1 MSIDQSKIRNFC
13 IIAHIDHGKS
23 TLADRIIEKTGT
35 LTSREMQAQ
44 VLDNMDLERERGI
57 TIKSQAVRIIYQAKD
72 GEEYIF
78 NLIDTPGHVDFN
90 YEVSR
95 SLAACDGAILVVDA
109 AQGVEAQTLANV
121 YLALDHDLDV
131 LPVINKIDLPSARP
145 EEVAQEI
152 EDVIGIEAMDA
163 PRISAKTGL
172 NIEEVLEQ
180 IVTKIPAPAGDP
192 KAPLK
197 ALIFD
202 ALYDSYKGVIVFC
215 RIKEGTVKVGTKIK
229 MMATGAEDLV
239 TEVGYFGAGQF
250 IPCDEL
256 SAGMVGYITASIKNV
271 KDTRVGD
278 TITDAAEPITPEKQA
293 EIERWLASQPKHQ
306 PADSVTE
313 KRSNLLIV
321 FAESL
326 ESWVLEKKVDGKEI
340 TPCLNRLLK
349 EKSTLYAPNVLTQVK
364 GGRSIDA
371 QLMIC
376 SGLLPLMSGT
386 YSSLYYDNTFYTLQ
400 KAMRWLKHS
409 RSYLLTIDKVS
420 TWNQG
425 AVARSFG
432 TDTIIS
438 YHDFKMTEAFGTHK
452 RIGDASFFKQCREKI
467 ERGEVW
473 KPGESV
479 YMQFVT
485 YSGHAPFKLPNHLR
499 TITFPASIP
508 EKAADYMTTAHYT
521 DKAIGDFVAYLKTLP
536 QYKETIVVIV
546 GDHEGLASYRQEL
559 VGNPACRGLV
569 SDKQLTPFIVL
580 NSPVGMRYDKFM
592 GQIDIYPTLL
602 NLMQL
607 DAYRWHGL
615 GQSILD
621 PRKQGVAVGSV
632 MNVEGTGSD
641 KEVERLKE
649 AHTVSDY
656 MLRYDWLKRLD

>member
-1 MSIDQSKIRNFC
+1 MRQQLWDKTSIVFAVGIFLTFVAFDVIWCMDTTFASFSFFETYATK
-13 IIAHIDHGKS
+13 IIA
-23 TLADRIIEKTGT
+23 TLALAGVYA
-35 LTSREMQAQ
+35 LTRCRWAQ
-44 VLDNMDLERERGI
+44 I
-57 TIKSQAVRIIYQAKD
+57 
-72 GEEYIF
+72 
-78 NLIDTPGHVDFN
+78 
-90 YEVSR
+90 
-95 SLAACDGAILVVDA
+95 VVM
-109 AQGVEAQTLANV
+109 
-121 YLALDHDLDV
+121 ALLDV
-131 LPVINKIDLPSARP
+131 LLVANLMYFRTYYSAIPASSYLEAGNLADFKASVTDSLRWADIVLPLITIATAVMAFRYKTTKRQPLTAVLKWWAAPLAGFALLLTGVNLCKGGFHKSLRSVRQSAYLCS
-145 EEVAQEI
+145 A
-152 EDVIGIEAMDA
+152 DA
-163 PRISAKTGL
+163 P
-172 NIEEVLEQ
+172 
-180 IVTKIPAPAGDP
+180 
-192 KAPLK
+192 
-197 ALIFD
+197 IFSIFGCIW
-202 ALYDSYKGVIVFC
+202 YD
-215 RIKEGTVKVGTKIK
+215 
-229 MMATGAEDLV
+229 
-239 TEVGYFGAGQF
+239 
-250 IPCDEL
+250 
-256 SAGMVGYITASIKNV
+256 
-271 KDTRVGD
+271 
-278 TITDAAEPITPEKQA
+278 ITDAAEPITPEKQA

-340 TPCLNRLLK
+340 TPCLNSLLK

-400 KAMRWLKHS
+400 KAMRGLKHS

-452 RIGDASFFKQCREKI
+452 RIGDASFFQQCREKI

-485 YSGHAPFKLPNHLR
+485 YSGHAPFKLPDHLR

-559 VGNPACRGLV
+559 VSNPACRGLV

>member
-1 MSIDQSKIRNFC
+1 MKQQLWDKTAIIFAVGIFLTFVAFDVIWCMDTTFASFSFFETYATK
-13 IIAHIDHGKS
+13 IIA
-23 TLADRIIEKTGT
+23 TLALAGVYA
-35 LTSREMQAQ
+35 LTRCRWAQ
-44 VLDNMDLERERGI
+44 I
-57 TIKSQAVRIIYQAKD
+57 
-72 GEEYIF
+72 
-78 NLIDTPGHVDFN
+78 
-90 YEVSR
+90 
-95 SLAACDGAILVVDA
+95 VVM
-109 AQGVEAQTLANV
+109 
-121 YLALDHDLDV
+121 ALLDV
-131 LPVINKIDLPSARP
+131 LLVANLMYFRTYYSAIPASSYLEAGNLADFKASVTDSLRWADIVLPLITIATAVIAFRYKTTKRQPLTAVLKWWAAPLAGFALLLTGVNLCKGGFHKSLRSVRQSAYLCS
-145 EEVAQEI
+145 A
-152 EDVIGIEAMDA
+152 DA
-163 PRISAKTGL
+163 P
-172 NIEEVLEQ
+172 
-180 IVTKIPAPAGDP
+180 
-192 KAPLK
+192 
-197 ALIFD
+197 IFSIFGCIW
-202 ALYDSYKGVIVFC
+202 YD
-215 RIKEGTVKVGTKIK
+215 
-229 MMATGAEDLV
+229 
-239 TEVGYFGAGQF
+239 
-250 IPCDEL
+250 
-256 SAGMVGYITASIKNV
+256 
-271 KDTRVGD
+271 
-278 TITDAAEPITPEKQA
+278 ITDAAEPITPEKQA

-326 ESWVLEKKVDGKEI
+326 ESWVLEKEVDGKEI

-400 KAMRWLKHS
+400 KAMRGLKHS

-452 RIGDASFFKQCREKI
+452 RIGDASFFQQCREKI

-485 YSGHAPFKLPNHLR
+485 YSGHAPFKLPDHLR

-559 VGNPACRGLV
+559 VSNPACRGLV

-656 MLRYDWLKRLD
+656 MRRYDWLKRLD

>member
-1 MSIDQSKIRNFC
+1 MRQQLWDKTAIIFAVGIFLTFVAFDVIWCMDTTFASFSFFETYATK
-13 IIAHIDHGKS
+13 IIA
-23 TLADRIIEKTGT
+23 TLALAGVYA
-35 LTSREMQAQ
+35 LTRCRWAQ
-44 VLDNMDLERERGI
+44 I
-57 TIKSQAVRIIYQAKD
+57 
-72 GEEYIF
+72 
-78 NLIDTPGHVDFN
+78 
-90 YEVSR
+90 
-95 SLAACDGAILVVDA
+95 VVM
-109 AQGVEAQTLANV
+109 
-121 YLALDHDLDV
+121 ALLDV
-131 LPVINKIDLPSARP
+131 LLVANLMYFRTYYSAIPASSYLEAGNLADFKASVTDSLRWADIVLPLITIATAVMAFRYKTTKRQPLTAVLKWWAAPLAGFALLLTGVNLCKGGFHKSLRSVRQSAYLCS
-145 EEVAQEI
+145 A
-152 EDVIGIEAMDA
+152 DA
-163 PRISAKTGL
+163 P
-172 NIEEVLEQ
+172 
-180 IVTKIPAPAGDP
+180 
-192 KAPLK
+192 
-197 ALIFD
+197 IFSVFGCIW
-202 ALYDSYKGVIVFC
+202 YD
-215 RIKEGTVKVGTKIK
+215 
-229 MMATGAEDLV
+229 
-239 TEVGYFGAGQF
+239 
-250 IPCDEL
+250 
-256 SAGMVGYITASIKNV
+256 
-271 KDTRVGD
+271 
-278 TITDAAEPITPEKQA
+278 ITDAAEPITPEKQA

-364 GGRSIDA
+364 GERSIDA

-400 KAMRWLKHS
+400 KAMRGLKHS

-452 RIGDASFFKQCREKI
+452 RIGDASFFQQCREKI

-485 YSGHAPFKLPNHLR
+485 YSGHAPFKLPDHLR

>member
-1 MSIDQSKIRNFC
+1 MRQQLWDKTAIIFAVGIFLTFVAFDVIWCMDTTFASFSFFETYATK
-13 IIAHIDHGKS
+13 IIA
-23 TLADRIIEKTGT
+23 TLALAGVYA
-35 LTSREMQAQ
+35 LTRCRWAQ
-44 VLDNMDLERERGI
+44 I
-57 TIKSQAVRIIYQAKD
+57 
-72 GEEYIF
+72 
-78 NLIDTPGHVDFN
+78 
-90 YEVSR
+90 
-95 SLAACDGAILVVDA
+95 VVM
-109 AQGVEAQTLANV
+109 
-121 YLALDHDLDV
+121 ALLDV
-131 LPVINKIDLPSARP
+131 LLVANLMYFRTYYSAIPASSYLEAGNLADFKASVTDSLRWADIVLPLITIATAVMAFRYKTTKRQPLTAVLKWWAAPLAGFALLLTGVNLCKGGFHKSLRSVRQSAYLCS
-145 EEVAQEI
+145 A
-152 EDVIGIEAMDA
+152 DA
-163 PRISAKTGL
+163 P
-172 NIEEVLEQ
+172 
-180 IVTKIPAPAGDP
+180 
-192 KAPLK
+192 
-197 ALIFD
+197 IFSIFGCIW
-202 ALYDSYKGVIVFC
+202 YD
-215 RIKEGTVKVGTKIK
+215 
-229 MMATGAEDLV
+229 
-239 TEVGYFGAGQF
+239 
-250 IPCDEL
+250 
-256 SAGMVGYITASIKNV
+256 
-271 KDTRVGD
+271 
-278 TITDAAEPITPEKQA
+278 ITDAAEPITPEKQA

-400 KAMRWLKHS
+400 KAMRGLKHS

-452 RIGDASFFKQCREKI
+452 RIGDASFFQQCREKI

-485 YSGHAPFKLPNHLR
+485 YSGHAPFKLPDHLR

-508 EKAADYMTTAHYT
+508 EKAADYMTTVHYT

>member
-1 MSIDQSKIRNFC
+1 MQQQLWDKTAIIFAVGIFLTFVAFDVIWCMDTTFASFSFFETYATK
-13 IIAHIDHGKS
+13 IIA
-23 TLADRIIEKTGT
+23 TLALAGVYA
-35 LTSREMQAQ
+35 LTRCRWAQ
-44 VLDNMDLERERGI
+44 I
-57 TIKSQAVRIIYQAKD
+57 
-72 GEEYIF
+72 
-78 NLIDTPGHVDFN
+78 
-90 YEVSR
+90 
-95 SLAACDGAILVVDA
+95 VVM
-109 AQGVEAQTLANV
+109 
-121 YLALDHDLDV
+121 ALLDV
-131 LPVINKIDLPSARP
+131 LLVANLMYFRTYYSAIPASSYLEAGNLADFKASVTDSLRWADIVLPLITIATAVMAFRYKTTKRQPLTAVLKWWAAPLAGFALLLTGVNLCKGGFHKSLRSVRQSAYLCS
-145 EEVAQEI
+145 A
-152 EDVIGIEAMDA
+152 DA
-163 PRISAKTGL
+163 P
-172 NIEEVLEQ
+172 
-180 IVTKIPAPAGDP
+180 
-192 KAPLK
+192 
-197 ALIFD
+197 IFSVFGCIW
-202 ALYDSYKGVIVFC
+202 YD
-215 RIKEGTVKVGTKIK
+215 
-229 MMATGAEDLV
+229 
-239 TEVGYFGAGQF
+239 
-250 IPCDEL
+250 
-256 SAGMVGYITASIKNV
+256 
-271 KDTRVGD
+271 
-278 TITDAAEPITPEKQA
+278 ITDAAEPITPEKQA

-400 KAMRWLKHS
+400 KAMRGLKHS

-452 RIGDASFFKQCREKI
+452 RIGDASFFQQCREKI

-485 YSGHAPFKLPNHLR
+485 YSGHAPFKLPDHLR

>member
-1 MSIDQSKIRNFC
+1 MRQQLWDKTAIIFAVGIFLTFVAFDVIWCMDTTFASFSFFETYATK
-13 IIAHIDHGKS
+13 IIA
-23 TLADRIIEKTGT
+23 TLALAGVYA
-35 LTSREMQAQ
+35 LTRCRWAQ
-44 VLDNMDLERERGI
+44 I
-57 TIKSQAVRIIYQAKD
+57 
-72 GEEYIF
+72 
-78 NLIDTPGHVDFN
+78 
-90 YEVSR
+90 
-95 SLAACDGAILVVDA
+95 VVM
-109 AQGVEAQTLANV
+109 
-121 YLALDHDLDV
+121 ALLDV
-131 LPVINKIDLPSARP
+131 LLVANLMYFRTYYSAIP
-145 EEVAQEI
+145 ASSYL
-152 EDVIGIEAMDA
+152 EAGNLADFKASVTDSLRWADIVMPLITIATAVMAFRYKTTKRQPLTAVLKWWAAPLAGFALLLTGVNLCKGGFHKSLRSVRQSAYLCSADA
-163 PRISAKTGL
+163 P
-172 NIEEVLEQ
+172 
-180 IVTKIPAPAGDP
+180 
-192 KAPLK
+192 
-197 ALIFD
+197 IFSVFGCIW
-202 ALYDSYKGVIVFC
+202 YD
-215 RIKEGTVKVGTKIK
+215 
-229 MMATGAEDLV
+229 
-239 TEVGYFGAGQF
+239 
-250 IPCDEL
+250 
-256 SAGMVGYITASIKNV
+256 
-271 KDTRVGD
+271 
-278 TITDAAEPITPEKQA
+278 ITDAVEPITPEKQA
-293 EIERWLASQPKHQ
+293 GFRLRWLASQPKHQ

-400 KAMRWLKHS
+400 KAMRGLKHS

-452 RIGDASFFKQCREKI
+452 RIGDASFFQQCREKI

-485 YSGHAPFKLPNHLR
+485 YSGHAPFKLPDHLR

-559 VGNPACRGLV
+559 VDNPACRGLV

>member
-1 MSIDQSKIRNFC
+1 MRQQLWNKTAIIFAVGIFLRFVAFDVIWCMDTTFASFSFFETYATK
-13 IIAHIDHGKS
+13 IIA
-23 TLADRIIEKTGT
+23 TLALAGVYA
-35 LTSREMQAQ
+35 LTRCRWAQ
-44 VLDNMDLERERGI
+44 I
-57 TIKSQAVRIIYQAKD
+57 
-72 GEEYIF
+72 
-78 NLIDTPGHVDFN
+78 
-90 YEVSR
+90 
-95 SLAACDGAILVVDA
+95 VVI
-109 AQGVEAQTLANV
+109 
-121 YLALDHDLDV
+121 ALLDV
-131 LPVINKIDLPSARP
+131 LLVANLMYFRTYYSAIPASSYLEAGNLADFKASVTDSLRWADIVLPLITIATAVMAFRYKTAKRQPLTAVLKWWAAPLAGFALLLTGVNLCKGGFHKSLRSVRQSAYLCS
-145 EEVAQEI
+145 A
-152 EDVIGIEAMDA
+152 DA
-163 PRISAKTGL
+163 P
-172 NIEEVLEQ
+172 
-180 IVTKIPAPAGDP
+180 
-192 KAPLK
+192 
-197 ALIFD
+197 IFSVFGCIW
-202 ALYDSYKGVIVFC
+202 YD
-215 RIKEGTVKVGTKIK
+215 
-229 MMATGAEDLV
+229 
-239 TEVGYFGAGQF
+239 
-250 IPCDEL
+250 
-256 SAGMVGYITASIKNV
+256 
-271 KDTRVGD
+271 
-278 TITDAAEPITPEKQA
+278 ITDAAEPITPEKQA

-400 KAMRWLKHS
+400 KAMRGLKHS

-452 RIGDASFFKQCREKI
+452 RIGDASFFQQCREKI

-485 YSGHAPFKLPNHLR
+485 YSGHAPFKLPDHLR

>member
-1 MSIDQSKIRNFC
+1 MRQQLWDKTAIIFAVGIFLTFVAFDVIWCMDTTFASFSFFETYATK
-13 IIAHIDHGKS
+13 IIA
-23 TLADRIIEKTGT
+23 TLALAGVYA
-35 LTSREMQAQ
+35 LTRCRWAQ
-44 VLDNMDLERERGI
+44 IVVMALLDMLLVANLMYFRTYYSAIPASSYLEAGNLADFKASVTDSLRWADIVLPLI
-57 TIKSQAVRIIYQAKD
+57 TIATAVMAFRYKTTKRQPLTAVLKWWAAPLAGFALLLTGVNLCKGGFHKSLRSVRQSA
-72 GEEYIF
+72 
-78 NLIDTPGHVDFN
+78 
-90 YEVSR
+90 
-95 SLAACDGAILVVDA
+95 
-109 AQGVEAQTLANV
+109 
-121 YLALDHDLDV
+121 YLC
-131 LPVINKIDLPSARP
+131 SA
-145 EEVAQEI
+145 
-152 EDVIGIEAMDA
+152 DA
-163 PRISAKTGL
+163 P
-172 NIEEVLEQ
+172 
-180 IVTKIPAPAGDP
+180 
-192 KAPLK
+192 
-197 ALIFD
+197 IFSVFGCIW
-202 ALYDSYKGVIVFC
+202 YD
-215 RIKEGTVKVGTKIK
+215 
-229 MMATGAEDLV
+229 
-239 TEVGYFGAGQF
+239 
-250 IPCDEL
+250 
-256 SAGMVGYITASIKNV
+256 
-271 KDTRVGD
+271 
-278 TITDAAEPITPEKQA
+278 ITDAAEPITPEKQA

-400 KAMRWLKHS
+400 KAMRGLKHS

-452 RIGDASFFKQCREKI
+452 RIGDASFFQQCREKI

-485 YSGHAPFKLPNHLR
+485 YSGHAPFKLPDHLR

-559 VGNPACRGLV
+559 VSNPACRGLV

-641 KEVERLKE
+641 KEVERQKE

>member
-1 MSIDQSKIRNFC
+1 MRQQLWDKTAIIFAVGIFLTFVAFDVIWCMDTSFASFSFFETYATK
-13 IIAHIDHGKS
+13 IIA
-23 TLADRIIEKTGT
+23 TLALAGVYA
-35 LTSREMQAQ
+35 LTRCRWAQ
-44 VLDNMDLERERGI
+44 I
-57 TIKSQAVRIIYQAKD
+57 
-72 GEEYIF
+72 
-78 NLIDTPGHVDFN
+78 
-90 YEVSR
+90 
-95 SLAACDGAILVVDA
+95 VVM
-109 AQGVEAQTLANV
+109 
-121 YLALDHDLDV
+121 ALLDV
-131 LPVINKIDLPSARP
+131 LLVANLMYFRTYYSAIPASSYLEAGNLADFKASVTDSLRWADIVLPLITIATAVMAFRYKTTKRQPLTAVLKWWAAPLAGFALLLTGVNLCKGGFHKSLRSVRQSAYLCS
-145 EEVAQEI
+145 A
-152 EDVIGIEAMDA
+152 DA
-163 PRISAKTGL
+163 P
-172 NIEEVLEQ
+172 
-180 IVTKIPAPAGDP
+180 
-192 KAPLK
+192 
-197 ALIFD
+197 IFSVFGCIW
-202 ALYDSYKGVIVFC
+202 YD
-215 RIKEGTVKVGTKIK
+215 
-229 MMATGAEDLV
+229 
-239 TEVGYFGAGQF
+239 
-250 IPCDEL
+250 
-256 SAGMVGYITASIKNV
+256 
-271 KDTRVGD
+271 
-278 TITDAAEPITPEKQA
+278 ITDAAEPITPEKQV

-326 ESWVLEKKVDGKEI
+326 ESWVLEKEVDGKEI

-400 KAMRWLKHS
+400 KAMRGLKHS

-452 RIGDASFFKQCREKI
+452 RIGDASFFQQCREKI

-485 YSGHAPFKLPNHLR
+485 YSGHAPFKLPDHLR

-580 NSPVGMRYDKFM
+580 NSPIGMRYDKFM

>member
-1 MSIDQSKIRNFC
+1 MRQQLWDKTAIIFAVGIFLTFVAFDVIWCMDTTFASFSFFETYATK
-13 IIAHIDHGKS
+13 IIA
-23 TLADRIIEKTGT
+23 TLALAGVYA
-35 LTSREMQAQ
+35 LTRCRWAQ
-44 VLDNMDLERERGI
+44 I
-57 TIKSQAVRIIYQAKD
+57 
-72 GEEYIF
+72 
-78 NLIDTPGHVDFN
+78 
-90 YEVSR
+90 
-95 SLAACDGAILVVDA
+95 VVM
-109 AQGVEAQTLANV
+109 
-121 YLALDHDLDV
+121 ALLDV
-131 LPVINKIDLPSARP
+131 LLVANLMYFRTYYSAIPASSYLEAGNLADFKASVTDSLRWADIVLPLITIATAVMAFRYKTTKRQPLTAVLKWWAAPLAGFALLLTGVNLCKGGFHKSLRSVRQSAYLCS
-145 EEVAQEI
+145 A
-152 EDVIGIEAMDA
+152 DA
-163 PRISAKTGL
+163 P
-172 NIEEVLEQ
+172 
-180 IVTKIPAPAGDP
+180 
-192 KAPLK
+192 
-197 ALIFD
+197 IFSVFGCIW
-202 ALYDSYKGVIVFC
+202 YD
-215 RIKEGTVKVGTKIK
+215 
-229 MMATGAEDLV
+229 
-239 TEVGYFGAGQF
+239 
-250 IPCDEL
+250 
-256 SAGMVGYITASIKNV
+256 
-271 KDTRVGD
+271 
-278 TITDAAEPITPEKQA
+278 ITDAAEPITPEKQA

-400 KAMRWLKHS
+400 KAMRGLKHS

-452 RIGDASFFKQCREKI
+452 RIGDASFFQQCREKI

-485 YSGHAPFKLPNHLR
+485 YSGHAPFKLPDHLR

-559 VGNPACRGLV
+559 VGNPVCRGLV

>member
-1 MSIDQSKIRNFC
+1 MRQQLWDKTAIIFAVGIFLTFVAFDVIWCMDTTFASFSFFETYATK
-13 IIAHIDHGKS
+13 IIA
-23 TLADRIIEKTGT
+23 TLALAGVYA
-35 LTSREMQAQ
+35 LTRCRWAQ
-44 VLDNMDLERERGI
+44 I
-57 TIKSQAVRIIYQAKD
+57 
-72 GEEYIF
+72 
-78 NLIDTPGHVDFN
+78 
-90 YEVSR
+90 
-95 SLAACDGAILVVDA
+95 VVM
-109 AQGVEAQTLANV
+109 
-121 YLALDHDLDV
+121 ALLDV
-131 LPVINKIDLPSARP
+131 LLVANLMYFRTYYSAIPASSYLEAGNLADFKASVTDSLRWADIVLPLITIATAVMAFRYKTTKRQPLTAVLKWWAAPFAGFALLLTGVNLCKGGFHKSLRSVRQSAYLCS
-145 EEVAQEI
+145 A
-152 EDVIGIEAMDA
+152 DA
-163 PRISAKTGL
+163 P
-172 NIEEVLEQ
+172 
-180 IVTKIPAPAGDP
+180 
-192 KAPLK
+192 
-197 ALIFD
+197 IFSVFGCIW
-202 ALYDSYKGVIVFC
+202 YD
-215 RIKEGTVKVGTKIK
+215 
-229 MMATGAEDLV
+229 
-239 TEVGYFGAGQF
+239 
-250 IPCDEL
+250 
-256 SAGMVGYITASIKNV
+256 
-271 KDTRVGD
+271 
-278 TITDAAEPITPEKQA
+278 ITDAAEPITPEKQA
-293 EIERWLASQPKHQ
+293 EIELWLASQPKHQ

-400 KAMRWLKHS
+400 KAMRGLKHS

-452 RIGDASFFKQCREKI
+452 RIGDASFFQQCREKI

-485 YSGHAPFKLPNHLR
+485 YSGHAPFKLPDHLR

>member
-1 MSIDQSKIRNFC
+1 MRQQLWDKTSIVFAVGIFLTFVAFDVIWCMDTTFASFSFFETYATK
-13 IIAHIDHGKS
+13 IIA
-23 TLADRIIEKTGT
+23 TLALVGVYV
-35 LTSREMQAQ
+35 LTRSRWAQ
-44 VLDNMDLERERGI
+44 I
-57 TIKSQAVRIIYQAKD
+57 
-72 GEEYIF
+72 
-78 NLIDTPGHVDFN
+78 
-90 YEVSR
+90 
-95 SLAACDGAILVVDA
+95 VVM
-109 AQGVEAQTLANV
+109 
-121 YLALDHDLDV
+121 ALLDV
-131 LPVINKIDLPSARP
+131 LLVANLMYFRTYYSAIPASSYLEAGNLADFKASVTDSLRWADIVLPLITIATAVMAFRYKTTKRQPLTAVLKWWAAPLAGFALLLTGVNLCKGGFHKSLRSVRQSAYLCS
-145 EEVAQEI
+145 A
-152 EDVIGIEAMDA
+152 DA
-163 PRISAKTGL
+163 P
-172 NIEEVLEQ
+172 
-180 IVTKIPAPAGDP
+180 
-192 KAPLK
+192 
-197 ALIFD
+197 IFSVFGCIW
-202 ALYDSYKGVIVFC
+202 YD
-215 RIKEGTVKVGTKIK
+215 
-229 MMATGAEDLV
+229 
-239 TEVGYFGAGQF
+239 
-250 IPCDEL
+250 
-256 SAGMVGYITASIKNV
+256 
-271 KDTRVGD
+271 
-278 TITDAAEPITPEKQA
+278 ITDAAEPITPEKQA

-400 KAMRWLKHS
+400 KAMRGLKHS

-452 RIGDASFFKQCREKI
+452 RIGDASFFQQCREKI

-485 YSGHAPFKLPNHLR
+485 YSGHAPFKLPDHLR

>member
-1 MSIDQSKIRNFC
+1 MRQQLWDKTAIIFAVGIFLTFVAFDVIWCMDTTFASFSFFETYATK
-13 IIAHIDHGKS
+13 IIA
-23 TLADRIIEKTGT
+23 TLALAGVYA
-35 LTSREMQAQ
+35 LTRCRWAQ
-44 VLDNMDLERERGI
+44 I
-57 TIKSQAVRIIYQAKD
+57 
-72 GEEYIF
+72 
-78 NLIDTPGHVDFN
+78 
-90 YEVSR
+90 
-95 SLAACDGAILVVDA
+95 VVM
-109 AQGVEAQTLANV
+109 
-121 YLALDHDLDV
+121 ALLDV
-131 LPVINKIDLPSARP
+131 LLVANLMYFRTYYSAIPASSYLEAGNLADFKASVTDSLRWADIVLPLITIATAVMAFRYKTTKRQPLTAVLKWWAAPLAGFALLLTGVNLCKGGFHKSLRSVRQSAYLCS
-145 EEVAQEI
+145 A
-152 EDVIGIEAMDA
+152 DA
-163 PRISAKTGL
+163 P
-172 NIEEVLEQ
+172 
-180 IVTKIPAPAGDP
+180 
-192 KAPLK
+192 
-197 ALIFD
+197 IFSVFGCIW
-202 ALYDSYKGVIVFC
+202 YD
-215 RIKEGTVKVGTKIK
+215 
-229 MMATGAEDLV
+229 
-239 TEVGYFGAGQF
+239 
-250 IPCDEL
+250 
-256 SAGMVGYITASIKNV
+256 
-271 KDTRVGD
+271 
-278 TITDAAEPITPEKQA
+278 ITDAAEPITPEKQA

-306 PADSVTE
+306 PANSVTE

-349 EKSTLYAPNVLTQVK
+349 DKSTLYAPNVLTQVK

-400 KAMRWLKHS
+400 KAMRGLKHS

-452 RIGDASFFKQCREKI
+452 RIGDASFFQQCREKI

-485 YSGHAPFKLPNHLR
+485 YSGHAPFKLPDHLR

-621 PRKQGVAVGSV
+621 PRKQGFAVGSV

>member
-1 MSIDQSKIRNFC
+1 MRQQLWDKTSIVFAVGIFLTLVAFDVIWCMDTTFASFSFFETYATK
-13 IIAHIDHGKS
+13 IIA
-23 TLADRIIEKTGT
+23 TLALAGVYA
-35 LTSREMQAQ
+35 LTRCRWAQ
-44 VLDNMDLERERGI
+44 I
-57 TIKSQAVRIIYQAKD
+57 
-72 GEEYIF
+72 
-78 NLIDTPGHVDFN
+78 
-90 YEVSR
+90 
-95 SLAACDGAILVVDA
+95 VVM
-109 AQGVEAQTLANV
+109 
-121 YLALDHDLDV
+121 ALLDV
-131 LPVINKIDLPSARP
+131 LLVANLMYFRTYYSAIPASSYLEAGNLADFKASVTDSLRWADIVLPLITIATAVMAFRYKTTKRQPLTAVLKWWAAPLAGFALLLTGVNLCKGGFHKSLRSVRQSAYLCS
-145 EEVAQEI
+145 A
-152 EDVIGIEAMDA
+152 DA
-163 PRISAKTGL
+163 P
-172 NIEEVLEQ
+172 
-180 IVTKIPAPAGDP
+180 
-192 KAPLK
+192 
-197 ALIFD
+197 IFSVFGCIW
-202 ALYDSYKGVIVFC
+202 YD
-215 RIKEGTVKVGTKIK
+215 
-229 MMATGAEDLV
+229 
-239 TEVGYFGAGQF
+239 
-250 IPCDEL
+250 
-256 SAGMVGYITASIKNV
+256 
-271 KDTRVGD
+271 
-278 TITDAAEPITPEKQA
+278 ITDAAEPITPEKQA

-400 KAMRWLKHS
+400 KAMRGLKHS

-452 RIGDASFFKQCREKI
+452 RIGDASFFQQCREKI

>member
-1 MSIDQSKIRNFC
+1 MRQQLWDKTAIIFAVGIFLTFVAFDVIWCMDTTFASFSFFETYATK
-13 IIAHIDHGKS
+13 IIA
-23 TLADRIIEKTGT
+23 TLALAGVYA
-35 LTSREMQAQ
+35 LTRCRWAQ
-44 VLDNMDLERERGI
+44 I
-57 TIKSQAVRIIYQAKD
+57 
-72 GEEYIF
+72 
-78 NLIDTPGHVDFN
+78 
-90 YEVSR
+90 
-95 SLAACDGAILVVDA
+95 VVM
-109 AQGVEAQTLANV
+109 
-121 YLALDHDLDV
+121 ALLDV
-131 LPVINKIDLPSARP
+131 LLVANLMYFRTYYSAIPASSYLEAGNLADFKASVTDSLRWADIVLPLITIATAVMAFRYKTTKRQPLTAVLKWWAAPLAGFALLLTGVNLCKGGFPKSLRSVRQSAYLCS
-145 EEVAQEI
+145 A
-152 EDVIGIEAMDA
+152 DA
-163 PRISAKTGL
+163 P
-172 NIEEVLEQ
+172 
-180 IVTKIPAPAGDP
+180 
-192 KAPLK
+192 
-197 ALIFD
+197 IFSVFGCIW
-202 ALYDSYKGVIVFC
+202 YD
-215 RIKEGTVKVGTKIK
+215 
-229 MMATGAEDLV
+229 
-239 TEVGYFGAGQF
+239 
-250 IPCDEL
+250 
-256 SAGMVGYITASIKNV
+256 
-271 KDTRVGD
+271 
-278 TITDAAEPITPEKQA
+278 ITDAAEPITPEKQA

-400 KAMRWLKHS
+400 KAMRGLKHS

-452 RIGDASFFKQCREKI
+452 RIGDASFFQQCREKI

-485 YSGHAPFKLPNHLR
+485 YSGHAPFKLPDHLR

-559 VGNPACRGLV
+559 VDNPICRGLV

>member
-1 MSIDQSKIRNFC
+1 MRQLLWDKTAIIFAVGIFLTFVAFDVIWCMDTTFASFSFFETYATK
-13 IIAHIDHGKS
+13 IIA
-23 TLADRIIEKTGT
+23 TLALAGVYA
-35 LTSREMQAQ
+35 LTRCRWAQ
-44 VLDNMDLERERGI
+44 I
-57 TIKSQAVRIIYQAKD
+57 
-72 GEEYIF
+72 
-78 NLIDTPGHVDFN
+78 
-90 YEVSR
+90 
-95 SLAACDGAILVVDA
+95 VVM
-109 AQGVEAQTLANV
+109 
-121 YLALDHDLDV
+121 ALLDV
-131 LPVINKIDLPSARP
+131 LLVANLMYFRTYYSAIPASSYLEAGNLADFKASVTDSLRWADIVLPLITIATAVMAFRYKTTKRQPLTAVLKWWAAPLAGFALLLTGVNLCKGGFHKSLRSVRQSAYLCS
-145 EEVAQEI
+145 A
-152 EDVIGIEAMDA
+152 DA
-163 PRISAKTGL
+163 P
-172 NIEEVLEQ
+172 
-180 IVTKIPAPAGDP
+180 
-192 KAPLK
+192 
-197 ALIFD
+197 IFSVFGCIW
-202 ALYDSYKGVIVFC
+202 YD
-215 RIKEGTVKVGTKIK
+215 
-229 MMATGAEDLV
+229 
-239 TEVGYFGAGQF
+239 
-250 IPCDEL
+250 
-256 SAGMVGYITASIKNV
+256 
-271 KDTRVGD
+271 
-278 TITDAAEPITPEKQA
+278 ITDAAEPITPEKQA

-400 KAMRWLKHS
+400 KAMRGLKHS

-452 RIGDASFFKQCREKI
+452 RIGDASFFQQCREKI

-485 YSGHAPFKLPNHLR
+485 YSGHAPFKLPDHLR

>member
-1 MSIDQSKIRNFC
+1 MRQQLWDKTAIIFAVGIFLTFVAFDVIWCMDTTFASFSFFETYATK
-13 IIAHIDHGKS
+13 IIA
-23 TLADRIIEKTGT
+23 TLALAGVYA
-35 LTSREMQAQ
+35 LTRCRWAQ
-44 VLDNMDLERERGI
+44 I
-57 TIKSQAVRIIYQAKD
+57 
-72 GEEYIF
+72 
-78 NLIDTPGHVDFN
+78 
-90 YEVSR
+90 
-95 SLAACDGAILVVDA
+95 VVM
-109 AQGVEAQTLANV
+109 
-121 YLALDHDLDV
+121 ALLDV
-131 LPVINKIDLPSARP
+131 LLVANLMYFRTYYSAIPASSYLEAGNLADFKASVTDSLRWADIVLPLITIATAVMAFRYKTTKRQPLTAVLKWWAAPLAGFALLLTGVNLCKGGFHKSLRSVRQSAYLCS
-145 EEVAQEI
+145 A
-152 EDVIGIEAMDA
+152 DA
-163 PRISAKTGL
+163 P
-172 NIEEVLEQ
+172 
-180 IVTKIPAPAGDP
+180 
-192 KAPLK
+192 
-197 ALIFD
+197 IFSVFGCIW
-202 ALYDSYKGVIVFC
+202 YD
-215 RIKEGTVKVGTKIK
+215 
-229 MMATGAEDLV
+229 
-239 TEVGYFGAGQF
+239 
-250 IPCDEL
+250 
-256 SAGMVGYITASIKNV
+256 
-271 KDTRVGD
+271 
-278 TITDAAEPITPEKQA
+278 ITDAAEPITPEKQA

-326 ESWVLEKKVDGKEI
+326 ECWVLEKKVDGKEI

-400 KAMRWLKHS
+400 KAMRGLKHS

-452 RIGDASFFKQCREKI
+452 RIGDASFFQQCREKI

-485 YSGHAPFKLPNHLR
+485 YSGHAPFKLPDHLR

-641 KEVERLKE
+641 KEMERLKE

>member
-1 MSIDQSKIRNFC
+1 MRQQLWDKTAIIFAVGIFLTFVAFDVIWCMDTTFASFSFFETYATK
-13 IIAHIDHGKS
+13 IIA
-23 TLADRIIEKTGT
+23 TLALVGVYV
-35 LTSREMQAQ
+35 LTRSRWAQ
-44 VLDNMDLERERGI
+44 I
-57 TIKSQAVRIIYQAKD
+57 
-72 GEEYIF
+72 
-78 NLIDTPGHVDFN
+78 
-90 YEVSR
+90 
-95 SLAACDGAILVVDA
+95 VVM
-109 AQGVEAQTLANV
+109 
-121 YLALDHDLDV
+121 ALLDV
-131 LPVINKIDLPSARP
+131 LLVANLMYFRTYYSAIP
-145 EEVAQEI
+145 ASSYL
-152 EDVIGIEAMDA
+152 EAGNLADFKASVTDSLRWADIVLLLISIATAVMAFRYKTTKRQPLAAVLKWWAAPLAGFALLLTGVNLCKGGFHKSLRSVRQSAYLCSADA
-163 PRISAKTGL
+163 P
-172 NIEEVLEQ
+172 
-180 IVTKIPAPAGDP
+180 
-192 KAPLK
+192 
-197 ALIFD
+197 IFSVFGCIW
-202 ALYDSYKGVIVFC
+202 YD
-215 RIKEGTVKVGTKIK
+215 
-229 MMATGAEDLV
+229 
-239 TEVGYFGAGQF
+239 
-250 IPCDEL
+250 
-256 SAGMVGYITASIKNV
+256 
-271 KDTRVGD
+271 
-278 TITDAAEPITPEKQA
+278 ITDAAEPITPEKQA

-400 KAMRWLKHS
+400 KAMRGLKHS

-452 RIGDASFFKQCREKI
+452 RIGDASFFQQCREKI

-485 YSGHAPFKLPNHLR
+485 YSGHAPFKLPDHLR

>member
-1 MSIDQSKIRNFC
+1 MRQQLWDKTAIIFAVGIFLTFVAFDVIWCMDTTFASFSFFETYATK
-13 IIAHIDHGKS
+13 IIA
-23 TLADRIIEKTGT
+23 TLALAGVYA
-35 LTSREMQAQ
+35 LTRCRWAQ
-44 VLDNMDLERERGI
+44 I
-57 TIKSQAVRIIYQAKD
+57 
-72 GEEYIF
+72 
-78 NLIDTPGHVDFN
+78 
-90 YEVSR
+90 
-95 SLAACDGAILVVDA
+95 VVM
-109 AQGVEAQTLANV
+109 
-121 YLALDHDLDV
+121 ALLDV
-131 LPVINKIDLPSARP
+131 LLVANLMYFRTYYSAIPASSYLEAGNLADFKASVTDSLRWADIVLPLITIATAVMAFRYKTTKRQPLTAVLKWWAAPLAGFALLLTGVNLCKGGFHKSLRSVRQSAYLCS
-145 EEVAQEI
+145 A
-152 EDVIGIEAMDA
+152 DA
-163 PRISAKTGL
+163 P
-172 NIEEVLEQ
+172 
-180 IVTKIPAPAGDP
+180 
-192 KAPLK
+192 
-197 ALIFD
+197 IFSVFGCIW
-202 ALYDSYKGVIVFC
+202 YD
-215 RIKEGTVKVGTKIK
+215 
-229 MMATGAEDLV
+229 
-239 TEVGYFGAGQF
+239 
-250 IPCDEL
+250 
-256 SAGMVGYITASIKNV
+256 
-271 KDTRVGD
+271 
-278 TITDAAEPITPEKQA
+278 ITDAAEPITPEKQA

-326 ESWVLEKKVDGKEI
+326 ESWVLEKKVNGKEI

-386 YSSLYYDNTFYTLQ
+386 YSSLYYDNTFYTIQ
-400 KAMRWLKHS
+400 KAMRGLKHS

-452 RIGDASFFKQCREKI
+452 RIGDASFFQQCLEKI

-485 YSGHAPFKLPNHLR
+485 YSGHAPFKLPDHLR

>member
-1 MSIDQSKIRNFC
+1 MRQQLWDKTAIIFAVGIFLTFVAFDVIWCMDTTFASFSFFETYATK
-13 IIAHIDHGKS
+13 IIA
-23 TLADRIIEKTGT
+23 TLALAGVYA
-35 LTSREMQAQ
+35 LTRCRWAQ
-44 VLDNMDLERERGI
+44 I
-57 TIKSQAVRIIYQAKD
+57 
-72 GEEYIF
+72 
-78 NLIDTPGHVDFN
+78 
-90 YEVSR
+90 
-95 SLAACDGAILVVDA
+95 VVI
-109 AQGVEAQTLANV
+109 
-121 YLALDHDLDV
+121 ALLDV
-131 LPVINKIDLPSARP
+131 LLVANLMYFRTYYSAIPASSYLEAGNLADFKASVTDSLRWADIVLPLITIATAVMAFRYKTAKRQPLTAVLKWWAAPLAGFALLLTGVNLCKGGFHKSLRSVRQSAYLCS
-145 EEVAQEI
+145 A
-152 EDVIGIEAMDA
+152 DA
-163 PRISAKTGL
+163 P
-172 NIEEVLEQ
+172 
-180 IVTKIPAPAGDP
+180 
-192 KAPLK
+192 
-197 ALIFD
+197 IFSVFGCIW
-202 ALYDSYKGVIVFC
+202 YD
-215 RIKEGTVKVGTKIK
+215 
-229 MMATGAEDLV
+229 
-239 TEVGYFGAGQF
+239 
-250 IPCDEL
+250 
-256 SAGMVGYITASIKNV
+256 
-271 KDTRVGD
+271 
-278 TITDAAEPITPEKQA
+278 ITDAAEPITPEKQA
-293 EIERWLASQPKHQ
+293 EIEKWLASQPKHQ

-371 QLMIC
+371 QRMIC

-400 KAMRWLKHS
+400 KAMRGLKHS

-452 RIGDASFFKQCREKI
+452 RIGDASFFQQCREKI

-485 YSGHAPFKLPNHLR
+485 YSGHAPFKLPDHLR

-615 GQSILD
+615 EQSILD

>member
-1 MSIDQSKIRNFC
+1 MRQQLWDKTAIIFAVGIFLTFVAFDVIWCMDTTFASFSFFETYATK
-13 IIAHIDHGKS
+13 IIA
-23 TLADRIIEKTGT
+23 TLALAGVYA
-35 LTSREMQAQ
+35 LTRCRWAQ
-44 VLDNMDLERERGI
+44 I
-57 TIKSQAVRIIYQAKD
+57 
-72 GEEYIF
+72 
-78 NLIDTPGHVDFN
+78 
-90 YEVSR
+90 
-95 SLAACDGAILVVDA
+95 VVM
-109 AQGVEAQTLANV
+109 
-121 YLALDHDLDV
+121 ALLDV
-131 LPVINKIDLPSARP
+131 LLVANLMYFRTYYSAIPASSYLEAGNLADFKASVTDSLRWADIVLPLITIATAVMAFRYKTTKRQPLTAVLKWWAAPLVGFALLLTGVNLCKGGFHKSLRSVRQSAYLCS
-145 EEVAQEI
+145 A
-152 EDVIGIEAMDA
+152 DA
-163 PRISAKTGL
+163 P
-172 NIEEVLEQ
+172 
-180 IVTKIPAPAGDP
+180 
-192 KAPLK
+192 
-197 ALIFD
+197 IFSVFGCIW
-202 ALYDSYKGVIVFC
+202 YD
-215 RIKEGTVKVGTKIK
+215 
-229 MMATGAEDLV
+229 
-239 TEVGYFGAGQF
+239 
-250 IPCDEL
+250 
-256 SAGMVGYITASIKNV
+256 
-271 KDTRVGD
+271 
-278 TITDAAEPITPEKQA
+278 ITDAAEPITPEKQA

-386 YSSLYYDNTFYTLQ
+386 YSSLYYDNTFYTIQ
-400 KAMRWLKHS
+400 KAMRGLKHS

-452 RIGDASFFKQCREKI
+452 RIGDASFFQQCREKI

-485 YSGHAPFKLPNHLR
+485 YSGHAPFKLPDHLR

>member
-1 MSIDQSKIRNFC
+1 MRQQLWDKTAIIFAVGIFLTFVAFDVIWCMDTTFASFSFFETYATK
-13 IIAHIDHGKS
+13 IIA
-23 TLADRIIEKTGT
+23 TLALAGVYA
-35 LTSREMQAQ
+35 LTRCRWAQ
-44 VLDNMDLERERGI
+44 I
-57 TIKSQAVRIIYQAKD
+57 
-72 GEEYIF
+72 
-78 NLIDTPGHVDFN
+78 
-90 YEVSR
+90 
-95 SLAACDGAILVVDA
+95 VVM
-109 AQGVEAQTLANV
+109 
-121 YLALDHDLDV
+121 ALLDV
-131 LPVINKIDLPSARP
+131 LMVANLMYFRTYYSAIPASSYLEAGNLADFKASVTDSLRWADIVLPLITIATAVMAFRSKTTKRQPLTAVLKWWAAPLAGFALLLTGVNLCKGGFHKSLRSVRQSAYLCS
-145 EEVAQEI
+145 A
-152 EDVIGIEAMDA
+152 DA
-163 PRISAKTGL
+163 P
-172 NIEEVLEQ
+172 
-180 IVTKIPAPAGDP
+180 
-192 KAPLK
+192 
-197 ALIFD
+197 IFSVFGCIW
-202 ALYDSYKGVIVFC
+202 YD
-215 RIKEGTVKVGTKIK
+215 
-229 MMATGAEDLV
+229 
-239 TEVGYFGAGQF
+239 
-250 IPCDEL
+250 
-256 SAGMVGYITASIKNV
+256 
-271 KDTRVGD
+271 
-278 TITDAAEPITPEKQA
+278 ITDAAEPITPEKQA

-400 KAMRWLKHS
+400 KAMRGLKHS

-452 RIGDASFFKQCREKI
+452 RIGDASFFQQCREKI

-485 YSGHAPFKLPNHLR
+485 YSGHAPFKLPDHLR

-508 EKAADYMTTAHYT
+508 EKAVDYMTTAHYT

>member
-1 MSIDQSKIRNFC
+1 MRQQLWDKTAIIFAVGIFLTFVAFDVIWCMDTSFASFSFFETYATK
-13 IIAHIDHGKS
+13 IIA
-23 TLADRIIEKTGT
+23 TLALAGVYA
-35 LTSREMQAQ
+35 LTRCRWAQ
-44 VLDNMDLERERGI
+44 I
-57 TIKSQAVRIIYQAKD
+57 
-72 GEEYIF
+72 
-78 NLIDTPGHVDFN
+78 
-90 YEVSR
+90 
-95 SLAACDGAILVVDA
+95 VVM
-109 AQGVEAQTLANV
+109 
-121 YLALDHDLDV
+121 ALLDV
-131 LPVINKIDLPSARP
+131 LLVANLMYFRTYYSAIPASSYLEAGNLADFKASVTDSLRWADIVLPLITIATAVMAFRYKTTKRQPLTAVLKWWAAPLAGFALLLTGVNLCKGGFHKSLRSVRQSAYLCS
-145 EEVAQEI
+145 A
-152 EDVIGIEAMDA
+152 DA
-163 PRISAKTGL
+163 P
-172 NIEEVLEQ
+172 
-180 IVTKIPAPAGDP
+180 
-192 KAPLK
+192 
-197 ALIFD
+197 IFSVFGCIW
-202 ALYDSYKGVIVFC
+202 YD
-215 RIKEGTVKVGTKIK
+215 
-229 MMATGAEDLV
+229 
-239 TEVGYFGAGQF
+239 
-250 IPCDEL
+250 
-256 SAGMVGYITASIKNV
+256 
-271 KDTRVGD
+271 
-278 TITDAAEPITPEKQA
+278 ITDAAEPITPEKQA

-400 KAMRWLKHS
+400 KAMRGLKHS

-452 RIGDASFFKQCREKI
+452 RIGDASFFQQCREKI

-479 YMQFVT
+479 YMQFIT
-485 YSGHAPFKLPNHLR
+485 YSGHAPFKLPDHLR

>member
-1 MSIDQSKIRNFC
+1 MRQQLWDKTSIVFAVGIFLTFVAFDVIWCMDTTFASFSFFETYATK
-13 IIAHIDHGKS
+13 IIA
-23 TLADRIIEKTGT
+23 TLALAGVYA
-35 LTSREMQAQ
+35 LTRCRWAQ
-44 VLDNMDLERERGI
+44 I
-57 TIKSQAVRIIYQAKD
+57 
-72 GEEYIF
+72 
-78 NLIDTPGHVDFN
+78 
-90 YEVSR
+90 
-95 SLAACDGAILVVDA
+95 VVM
-109 AQGVEAQTLANV
+109 
-121 YLALDHDLDV
+121 ALLDV
-131 LPVINKIDLPSARP
+131 LLVANLMYFRTYYSAIPASSYLEAGNLADFKASVTDSLRWADIVLPLITIATAVMAFRSKTTKRQPLTAVLKWWAAPLAGFALLLTGVNLCKGGFHKSLRSVRQSAYLCS
-145 EEVAQEI
+145 A
-152 EDVIGIEAMDA
+152 DA
-163 PRISAKTGL
+163 P
-172 NIEEVLEQ
+172 
-180 IVTKIPAPAGDP
+180 
-192 KAPLK
+192 
-197 ALIFD
+197 IFSVFGCIW
-202 ALYDSYKGVIVFC
+202 YD
-215 RIKEGTVKVGTKIK
+215 
-229 MMATGAEDLV
+229 
-239 TEVGYFGAGQF
+239 
-250 IPCDEL
+250 
-256 SAGMVGYITASIKNV
+256 
-271 KDTRVGD
+271 
-278 TITDAAEPITPEKQA
+278 ITDAAEPITPEKQA

-400 KAMRWLKHS
+400 KAMRGLKHS

-452 RIGDASFFKQCREKI
+452 RIGDASFFQQCREKI

-485 YSGHAPFKLPNHLR
+485 YSGHAPFKLPDHLR

-521 DKAIGDFVAYLKTLP
+521 DKAISDFVAYLKTLP

>member
-1 MSIDQSKIRNFC
+1 MRQQLWDKTAIIFAVGIFLTFVAFDVIWCMDTTFASFSFFETYATK
-13 IIAHIDHGKS
+13 IIA
-23 TLADRIIEKTGT
+23 TLALAGVYA
-35 LTSREMQAQ
+35 LTRSRWAQ
-44 VLDNMDLERERGI
+44 I
-57 TIKSQAVRIIYQAKD
+57 
-72 GEEYIF
+72 
-78 NLIDTPGHVDFN
+78 
-90 YEVSR
+90 
-95 SLAACDGAILVVDA
+95 VVM
-109 AQGVEAQTLANV
+109 
-121 YLALDHDLDV
+121 ALLDV
-131 LPVINKIDLPSARP
+131 LLVANLMYFRTYYSAIPASSYLEAGNLADFKASVTDSLRWADIVLPLITIATAVMAFRYKTTKRQPLTAVLKWWAAPLAGFALLLSGVNLCKGGFHKSLRSVRQSAYLCS
-145 EEVAQEI
+145 A
-152 EDVIGIEAMDA
+152 DA
-163 PRISAKTGL
+163 P
-172 NIEEVLEQ
+172 
-180 IVTKIPAPAGDP
+180 
-192 KAPLK
+192 
-197 ALIFD
+197 IFSVFGCIW
-202 ALYDSYKGVIVFC
+202 YD
-215 RIKEGTVKVGTKIK
+215 
-229 MMATGAEDLV
+229 
-239 TEVGYFGAGQF
+239 
-250 IPCDEL
+250 
-256 SAGMVGYITASIKNV
+256 
-271 KDTRVGD
+271 
-278 TITDAAEPITPEKQA
+278 ITDAAEPITPEKQA

-306 PADSVTE
+306 PTDSVTE

-349 EKSTLYAPNVLTQVK
+349 DKSTLYAPNVLTQVK

-400 KAMRWLKHS
+400 KAMRGLKHS

-452 RIGDASFFKQCREKI
+452 RIGDASFFQQCREKI

-485 YSGHAPFKLPNHLR
+485 YSGHAPFKLPDHLR

-656 MLRYDWLKRLD
+656 MLRYDWLKRLN

>member
-1 MSIDQSKIRNFC
+1 MRQQLWDKTAIIFAVGIFLTFVAFDVIWCMDTTFASFSFFETYATK
-13 IIAHIDHGKS
+13 IIA
-23 TLADRIIEKTGT
+23 TLALAGVYA
-35 LTSREMQAQ
+35 LTRCRWAQ
-44 VLDNMDLERERGI
+44 I
-57 TIKSQAVRIIYQAKD
+57 
-72 GEEYIF
+72 
-78 NLIDTPGHVDFN
+78 
-90 YEVSR
+90 
-95 SLAACDGAILVVDA
+95 VVM
-109 AQGVEAQTLANV
+109 
-121 YLALDHDLDV
+121 ALLDV
-131 LPVINKIDLPSARP
+131 LLVANFMYFRTYYSAIPASSYLEAGNLADFKASVTDSLRWADIVLPLITIATAVMAFRYKTTKRQPLTAVLKWWAAPLAGFALLLTGVNLCKGGFHKSLRSVRQSAYLCS
-145 EEVAQEI
+145 A
-152 EDVIGIEAMDA
+152 DA
-163 PRISAKTGL
+163 P
-172 NIEEVLEQ
+172 
-180 IVTKIPAPAGDP
+180 
-192 KAPLK
+192 
-197 ALIFD
+197 IFSVFGCIW
-202 ALYDSYKGVIVFC
+202 YD
-215 RIKEGTVKVGTKIK
+215 
-229 MMATGAEDLV
+229 
-239 TEVGYFGAGQF
+239 
-250 IPCDEL
+250 
-256 SAGMVGYITASIKNV
+256 
-271 KDTRVGD
+271 
-278 TITDAAEPITPEKQA
+278 ITDAAEPITPEKQA

-306 PADSVTE
+306 PADSITE

-400 KAMRWLKHS
+400 KAMRGLKHS

-452 RIGDASFFKQCREKI
+452 RIGDASFFQQCREKI

-485 YSGHAPFKLPNHLR
+485 YSGHAPFKLPDHLR

>member
-1 MSIDQSKIRNFC
+1 MRQQLWDKTAIIFAVGIFLTFVAFDVIWCMDTTFASFSFFETYATK
-13 IIAHIDHGKS
+13 IIA
-23 TLADRIIEKTGT
+23 TLALAGVYA
-35 LTSREMQAQ
+35 LTRCRWAQ
-44 VLDNMDLERERGI
+44 I
-57 TIKSQAVRIIYQAKD
+57 
-72 GEEYIF
+72 
-78 NLIDTPGHVDFN
+78 
-90 YEVSR
+90 
-95 SLAACDGAILVVDA
+95 VVM
-109 AQGVEAQTLANV
+109 
-121 YLALDHDLDV
+121 ALLDV
-131 LPVINKIDLPSARP
+131 LLVANLMYFRTYYSAIP
-145 EEVAQEI
+145 ASTYL
-152 EDVIGIEAMDA
+152 EAGNLADFKASVTDSLRWADIVLLLISIATAVMAFRYKTTKRQPLTAVLKWWAAPLAGFALLLTGVNLCKGGFHKSLRSVRQSAYLCSADA
-163 PRISAKTGL
+163 P
-172 NIEEVLEQ
+172 
-180 IVTKIPAPAGDP
+180 
-192 KAPLK
+192 
-197 ALIFD
+197 IFSVFGCIW
-202 ALYDSYKGVIVFC
+202 YD
-215 RIKEGTVKVGTKIK
+215 
-229 MMATGAEDLV
+229 
-239 TEVGYFGAGQF
+239 
-250 IPCDEL
+250 
-256 SAGMVGYITASIKNV
+256 
-271 KDTRVGD
+271 
-278 TITDAAEPITPEKQA
+278 ITDAAEPITPEKQA

>member
-1 MSIDQSKIRNFC
+1 MRQQLWDKTAIVFAVGIFLTFVAFDVIWCMDTTFASFSFFETYATK
-13 IIAHIDHGKS
+13 IIA
-23 TLADRIIEKTGT
+23 TLALAGVYA
-35 LTSREMQAQ
+35 LTRCRWAQ
-44 VLDNMDLERERGI
+44 I
-57 TIKSQAVRIIYQAKD
+57 
-72 GEEYIF
+72 
-78 NLIDTPGHVDFN
+78 
-90 YEVSR
+90 
-95 SLAACDGAILVVDA
+95 VVM
-109 AQGVEAQTLANV
+109 
-121 YLALDHDLDV
+121 ALLDV
-131 LPVINKIDLPSARP
+131 LLVANLMYFRTYYSAIPASSYLEAGNLADFKASVTDSLRWADIVLPLITIATAVMAFRSKTTKRQPLTAVLKWWAAPLAGFALLLTGVNLCKGGFHKSLRSVRQSAYLCS
-145 EEVAQEI
+145 A
-152 EDVIGIEAMDA
+152 DA
-163 PRISAKTGL
+163 P
-172 NIEEVLEQ
+172 
-180 IVTKIPAPAGDP
+180 
-192 KAPLK
+192 
-197 ALIFD
+197 IFSVFGCIW
-202 ALYDSYKGVIVFC
+202 YD
-215 RIKEGTVKVGTKIK
+215 
-229 MMATGAEDLV
+229 
-239 TEVGYFGAGQF
+239 
-250 IPCDEL
+250 
-256 SAGMVGYITASIKNV
+256 
-271 KDTRVGD
+271 
-278 TITDAAEPITPEKQA
+278 ITDAAEPITPEKQA

-400 KAMRWLKHS
+400 KAMRGLKHS

-452 RIGDASFFKQCREKI
+452 RIGDASFFQQCREKI

-485 YSGHAPFKLPNHLR
+485 YSGHAPFKLPDHLR

-546 GDHEGLASYRQEL
+546 GDYEGLASYRQEL

-649 AHTVSDY
+649 AHSVSDY

>member
-1 MSIDQSKIRNFC
+1 MRQQLWDKTAIIFAVGIFLTFVAFDVIWCMDTTFASFSFFETYATK
-13 IIAHIDHGKS
+13 IIA
-23 TLADRIIEKTGT
+23 TLALAGVYA
-35 LTSREMQAQ
+35 LTRCRWAQ
-44 VLDNMDLERERGI
+44 I
-57 TIKSQAVRIIYQAKD
+57 
-72 GEEYIF
+72 
-78 NLIDTPGHVDFN
+78 
-90 YEVSR
+90 
-95 SLAACDGAILVVDA
+95 VVM
-109 AQGVEAQTLANV
+109 
-121 YLALDHDLDV
+121 ALLDV
-131 LPVINKIDLPSARP
+131 LLVANLMYFRTYYSAIP
-145 EEVAQEI
+145 ASSYL
-152 EDVIGIEAMDA
+152 EAGNLADFKASVTDSLRWTDIVLSLITIATAVMAFRYKTTKRQPLTAVLKWWAAPLAGFALLLTGVNLCKGGFHKSLRSVRQSAYLCSADA
-163 PRISAKTGL
+163 P
-172 NIEEVLEQ
+172 
-180 IVTKIPAPAGDP
+180 
-192 KAPLK
+192 
-197 ALIFD
+197 IFSVFGCIW
-202 ALYDSYKGVIVFC
+202 YD
-215 RIKEGTVKVGTKIK
+215 
-229 MMATGAEDLV
+229 
-239 TEVGYFGAGQF
+239 
-250 IPCDEL
+250 
-256 SAGMVGYITASIKNV
+256 
-271 KDTRVGD
+271 
-278 TITDAAEPITPEKQA
+278 ITDAAEPITPEKQV

-400 KAMRWLKHS
+400 KAMRGLKHS

-452 RIGDASFFKQCREKI
+452 RIGDASFFQQCREKI

-485 YSGHAPFKLPNHLR
+485 YSGHAPFKLPDHLR

-656 MLRYDWLKRLD
+656 ILRYDWLKRLD

>member
-1 MSIDQSKIRNFC
+1 MRQQLWDKTAITFAVGIFLTFVAFDVIWCMDTTFASFSFFETYATK
-13 IIAHIDHGKS
+13 IIA
-23 TLADRIIEKTGT
+23 TLALAGVYA
-35 LTSREMQAQ
+35 LTRCRWAQ
-44 VLDNMDLERERGI
+44 I
-57 TIKSQAVRIIYQAKD
+57 
-72 GEEYIF
+72 
-78 NLIDTPGHVDFN
+78 
-90 YEVSR
+90 
-95 SLAACDGAILVVDA
+95 VVM
-109 AQGVEAQTLANV
+109 
-121 YLALDHDLDV
+121 ALLDV
-131 LPVINKIDLPSARP
+131 LLVANLMYFRTYYSAIPASSYLEAGNLADFKASVTDSLRWADIVLPLITIATAVMALRSKATKRQPLTAVLKWWAAPLAGFALLLTGVNLCKGGFHKSLRSVRQSAYLCS
-145 EEVAQEI
+145 A
-152 EDVIGIEAMDA
+152 DA
-163 PRISAKTGL
+163 P
-172 NIEEVLEQ
+172 
-180 IVTKIPAPAGDP
+180 
-192 KAPLK
+192 
-197 ALIFD
+197 IFSVFGCIW
-202 ALYDSYKGVIVFC
+202 YD
-215 RIKEGTVKVGTKIK
+215 
-229 MMATGAEDLV
+229 
-239 TEVGYFGAGQF
+239 
-250 IPCDEL
+250 
-256 SAGMVGYITASIKNV
+256 
-271 KDTRVGD
+271 
-278 TITDAAEPITPEKQA
+278 ITDAAEPITPEKQA

-400 KAMRWLKHS
+400 KAMRGLKHS

-452 RIGDASFFKQCREKI
+452 RIGDASFFQQCREKI

-485 YSGHAPFKLPNHLR
+485 HSGHAPFKLPDHLR

-559 VGNPACRGLV
+559 VGNPACRGLI

-607 DAYRWHGL
+607 DAYHWHGL

-632 MNVEGTGSD
+632 MNVEGSGSD

>member
-1 MSIDQSKIRNFC
+1 MRQQLWDKTAIIFAVGIFLTFVAFDVIWCMDTTFASFSFFETYATK
-13 IIAHIDHGKS
+13 IIA
-23 TLADRIIEKTGT
+23 TLALAGVYA
-35 LTSREMQAQ
+35 LTRCRWAQ
-44 VLDNMDLERERGI
+44 I
-57 TIKSQAVRIIYQAKD
+57 
-72 GEEYIF
+72 
-78 NLIDTPGHVDFN
+78 
-90 YEVSR
+90 
-95 SLAACDGAILVVDA
+95 VVM
-109 AQGVEAQTLANV
+109 
-121 YLALDHDLDV
+121 ALLDV
-131 LPVINKIDLPSARP
+131 LLVANLMYFRTYYSAIPASSYLEAGNLADFKASVTDSLRWADIVLPLITIATAVMAFRYKTTKRQPLTAVLKWWAAPLAGFALLLTGVNLCKGGFHKSLRSVRQSAYLCS
-145 EEVAQEI
+145 A
-152 EDVIGIEAMDA
+152 DA
-163 PRISAKTGL
+163 P
-172 NIEEVLEQ
+172 
-180 IVTKIPAPAGDP
+180 
-192 KAPLK
+192 
-197 ALIFD
+197 IFSVFGCIW
-202 ALYDSYKGVIVFC
+202 YD
-215 RIKEGTVKVGTKIK
+215 
-229 MMATGAEDLV
+229 
-239 TEVGYFGAGQF
+239 
-250 IPCDEL
+250 
-256 SAGMVGYITASIKNV
+256 
-271 KDTRVGD
+271 
-278 TITDAAEPITPEKQA
+278 ITDAAEPITPEKQA

-400 KAMRWLKHS
+400 KAMRGLKHS

-452 RIGDASFFKQCREKI
+452 RIGDASFFQQCREKI

-485 YSGHAPFKLPNHLR
+485 YSGHAPFKLPDHLR

-508 EKAADYMTTAHYT
+508 KKAADYMTTAHYT

>member
-1 MSIDQSKIRNFC
+1 MRQQLWDKTAIIFAVGIFLTFVAFDVIWCMDTTFASFSFFETYATK
-13 IIAHIDHGKS
+13 IIA
-23 TLADRIIEKTGT
+23 TLALASVYA
-35 LTSREMQAQ
+35 LTRCRWAQ
-44 VLDNMDLERERGI
+44 I
-57 TIKSQAVRIIYQAKD
+57 
-72 GEEYIF
+72 
-78 NLIDTPGHVDFN
+78 
-90 YEVSR
+90 
-95 SLAACDGAILVVDA
+95 VVM
-109 AQGVEAQTLANV
+109 
-121 YLALDHDLDV
+121 ALLDV
-131 LPVINKIDLPSARP
+131 LLVANLMYFRTYYSAIPASSYLEAGNLADFKASVTDSLRWADIVLPLITIATAVMAFRYKTTKRQPLTAVLKWWAAPLAGFALLLTGVNLCKGGFHKSLRSVRQSAYLCS
-145 EEVAQEI
+145 A
-152 EDVIGIEAMDA
+152 DA
-163 PRISAKTGL
+163 P
-172 NIEEVLEQ
+172 
-180 IVTKIPAPAGDP
+180 
-192 KAPLK
+192 
-197 ALIFD
+197 IFSVFGCIW
-202 ALYDSYKGVIVFC
+202 YD
-215 RIKEGTVKVGTKIK
+215 
-229 MMATGAEDLV
+229 
-239 TEVGYFGAGQF
+239 
-250 IPCDEL
+250 
-256 SAGMVGYITASIKNV
+256 
-271 KDTRVGD
+271 
-278 TITDAAEPITPEKQA
+278 ITDAAEPITPEKQA

-400 KAMRWLKHS
+400 KAMRGLKHS

-432 TDTIIS
+432 IDTIIS

-452 RIGDASFFKQCREKI
+452 RIGDASFFQQCREKI

-485 YSGHAPFKLPNHLR
+485 YSGHAPFKLPDHLR

>member
-1 MSIDQSKIRNFC
+1 MRQQLWDKTAIVFAVGIFLTFVAFDVIWCMDTTFASFSFFETYATK
-13 IIAHIDHGKS
+13 IIA
-23 TLADRIIEKTGT
+23 TLALVGVYA
-35 LTSREMQAQ
+35 LTRCRWAQ
-44 VLDNMDLERERGI
+44 I
-57 TIKSQAVRIIYQAKD
+57 
-72 GEEYIF
+72 
-78 NLIDTPGHVDFN
+78 
-90 YEVSR
+90 
-95 SLAACDGAILVVDA
+95 VVM
-109 AQGVEAQTLANV
+109 
-121 YLALDHDLDV
+121 ALLDV
-131 LPVINKIDLPSARP
+131 LLVANLMYFRTYYSAIPASSYLEAGNLADFKASVTDSLRWADIVLPLITIATAVMAFRYKTTKRQPLTAVLKWWAAPLAGFALLLTGVNLCKGGFHKSLRSVRQSAYLCS
-145 EEVAQEI
+145 A
-152 EDVIGIEAMDA
+152 DA
-163 PRISAKTGL
+163 P
-172 NIEEVLEQ
+172 
-180 IVTKIPAPAGDP
+180 
-192 KAPLK
+192 
-197 ALIFD
+197 IFSVFGCIW
-202 ALYDSYKGVIVFC
+202 YD
-215 RIKEGTVKVGTKIK
+215 
-229 MMATGAEDLV
+229 
-239 TEVGYFGAGQF
+239 
-250 IPCDEL
+250 
-256 SAGMVGYITASIKNV
+256 
-271 KDTRVGD
+271 
-278 TITDAAEPITPEKQA
+278 ITDAAEPITPEKQV

-326 ESWVLEKKVDGKEI
+326 ESWVLEKEVDGKEI

-400 KAMRWLKHS
+400 KAMRGLKHS

-452 RIGDASFFKQCREKI
+452 RIGDASFFQQCREKI

-479 YMQFVT
+479 YMQFIT
-485 YSGHAPFKLPNHLR
+485 YSGHAPFKLPDHLR

-607 DAYRWHGL
+607 DTYRWHGL

-649 AHTVSDY
+649 AHSVSDY

>member
-1 MSIDQSKIRNFC
+1 MKQQLWDKTAIIFAVGIFLTFVAFDVIWCMDTTFASFSFFETYATK
-13 IIAHIDHGKS
+13 IIA
-23 TLADRIIEKTGT
+23 TLALAGVYA
-35 LTSREMQAQ
+35 LTRCRWAQ
-44 VLDNMDLERERGI
+44 I
-57 TIKSQAVRIIYQAKD
+57 
-72 GEEYIF
+72 
-78 NLIDTPGHVDFN
+78 
-90 YEVSR
+90 
-95 SLAACDGAILVVDA
+95 VVM
-109 AQGVEAQTLANV
+109 
-121 YLALDHDLDV
+121 ALLDV
-131 LPVINKIDLPSARP
+131 LLVANLMYFRTYYSAIP
-145 EEVAQEI
+145 ASSYL
-152 EDVIGIEAMDA
+152 EAGNLADFKASVTDSLRWADIVMPLITIATAVMAFRYKTTKRQPLTAVLKWWAAPLAGFALLLTGVNLCKGGFHKSLRSVRQSAYLCSADA
-163 PRISAKTGL
+163 P
-172 NIEEVLEQ
+172 
-180 IVTKIPAPAGDP
+180 
-192 KAPLK
+192 
-197 ALIFD
+197 IFSVFGCIW
-202 ALYDSYKGVIVFC
+202 YD
-215 RIKEGTVKVGTKIK
+215 
-229 MMATGAEDLV
+229 
-239 TEVGYFGAGQF
+239 
-250 IPCDEL
+250 
-256 SAGMVGYITASIKNV
+256 
-271 KDTRVGD
+271 
-278 TITDAAEPITPEKQA
+278 ITDAAEPITPEKQA

-400 KAMRWLKHS
+400 KAMRGLKHS

-452 RIGDASFFKQCREKI
+452 RIGDASFFQQCREKI

-485 YSGHAPFKLPNHLR
+485 YSGHAPFKLPDHLR

-559 VGNPACRGLV
+559 VDNPVCRGLM

>member
-1 MSIDQSKIRNFC
+1 MRQLLWDKTAITFAVGIFLTFVAFDVIWCMDTTFASFSFFETYATK
-13 IIAHIDHGKS
+13 IIA
-23 TLADRIIEKTGT
+23 TLALAGVYA
-35 LTSREMQAQ
+35 LTRCRWAQ
-44 VLDNMDLERERGI
+44 I
-57 TIKSQAVRIIYQAKD
+57 
-72 GEEYIF
+72 
-78 NLIDTPGHVDFN
+78 
-90 YEVSR
+90 
-95 SLAACDGAILVVDA
+95 VVI
-109 AQGVEAQTLANV
+109 
-121 YLALDHDLDV
+121 ALLDV
-131 LPVINKIDLPSARP
+131 LLVANLMYFRTYYSAIPASSYLEAGNLADFKASVTDSLRWADIVLPLITIATAVMAFRYKTAKRQPLTAVLKWWAAPLAGFALLLTGVNLCKGGFHKSLRSVRQSAYLCS
-145 EEVAQEI
+145 A
-152 EDVIGIEAMDA
+152 DA
-163 PRISAKTGL
+163 P
-172 NIEEVLEQ
+172 
-180 IVTKIPAPAGDP
+180 
-192 KAPLK
+192 
-197 ALIFD
+197 IFSVFGCIW
-202 ALYDSYKGVIVFC
+202 YD
-215 RIKEGTVKVGTKIK
+215 
-229 MMATGAEDLV
+229 
-239 TEVGYFGAGQF
+239 
-250 IPCDEL
+250 
-256 SAGMVGYITASIKNV
+256 
-271 KDTRVGD
+271 
-278 TITDAAEPITPEKQA
+278 ITDAAEPITPEKQA

-400 KAMRWLKHS
+400 KAMRGLKHS

-452 RIGDASFFKQCREKI
+452 RIGDASFFQQCREKI

-485 YSGHAPFKLPNHLR
+485 YSGHAPFKLPDHLR

-508 EKAADYMTTAHYT
+508 EKVADYMTTAHYT

-569 SDKQLTPFIVL
+569 SDKQLTPFIV
-580 NSPVGMRYDKFM
+580 
-592 GQIDIYPTLL
+592 QIDIYPTLL

>member
-1 MSIDQSKIRNFC
+1 MRQQLWDKTAIVFAVGIFLTFVAFDVIWCMDTTFASFSFFETYATK
-13 IIAHIDHGKS
+13 IIA
-23 TLADRIIEKTGT
+23 TLALAGVYA
-35 LTSREMQAQ
+35 LTRCRWAQ
-44 VLDNMDLERERGI
+44 I
-57 TIKSQAVRIIYQAKD
+57 
-72 GEEYIF
+72 
-78 NLIDTPGHVDFN
+78 
-90 YEVSR
+90 
-95 SLAACDGAILVVDA
+95 VVM
-109 AQGVEAQTLANV
+109 
-121 YLALDHDLDV
+121 ALLDV
-131 LPVINKIDLPSARP
+131 LLVANLMYFRTYYSAIP
-145 EEVAQEI
+145 ASSYL
-152 EDVIGIEAMDA
+152 EAGNLADFKASVTDSLRWADIVLLLISIATAVMAFRSKTTKRQPLTAVLKWWAAPLAGFALLLTGVNLCKGGFHKSLRSVRQSAYLCSADA
-163 PRISAKTGL
+163 P
-172 NIEEVLEQ
+172 
-180 IVTKIPAPAGDP
+180 
-192 KAPLK
+192 
-197 ALIFD
+197 IFSVFGCIW
-202 ALYDSYKGVIVFC
+202 YD
-215 RIKEGTVKVGTKIK
+215 
-229 MMATGAEDLV
+229 
-239 TEVGYFGAGQF
+239 
-250 IPCDEL
+250 
-256 SAGMVGYITASIKNV
+256 
-271 KDTRVGD
+271 
-278 TITDAAEPITPEKQA
+278 ITDAAEPITPEKQA

-400 KAMRWLKHS
+400 KAMRGLKHS

-452 RIGDASFFKQCREKI
+452 RIGDASFFQQCREKI

-485 YSGHAPFKLPNHLR
+485 YSGHAPFKLPDHLR

-607 DAYRWHGL
+607 DTYRWHGL

>member
-1 MSIDQSKIRNFC
+1 MRQQLWDKTAIVFAVGIFLTFVAFDVIWCMDTTFASFSFFETYATK
-13 IIAHIDHGKS
+13 IIA
-23 TLADRIIEKTGT
+23 TLALAGVYA
-35 LTSREMQAQ
+35 LTRSRWAQ
-44 VLDNMDLERERGI
+44 I
-57 TIKSQAVRIIYQAKD
+57 
-72 GEEYIF
+72 
-78 NLIDTPGHVDFN
+78 
-90 YEVSR
+90 
-95 SLAACDGAILVVDA
+95 VVM
-109 AQGVEAQTLANV
+109 
-121 YLALDHDLDV
+121 ALLDV
-131 LPVINKIDLPSARP
+131 LLVANLMYFRTYYSAIP
-145 EEVAQEI
+145 ASSYL
-152 EDVIGIEAMDA
+152 EAGNLADFKASVTDSLRWADIVLLLISIATAVMAFRYKTTKRQPLTAVLKWWAAPLAGFALLLTGVNLCKGGFHKSLRSVRQSAYLCSADA
-163 PRISAKTGL
+163 P
-172 NIEEVLEQ
+172 
-180 IVTKIPAPAGDP
+180 
-192 KAPLK
+192 
-197 ALIFD
+197 IFSVFGCIW
-202 ALYDSYKGVIVFC
+202 YD
-215 RIKEGTVKVGTKIK
+215 
-229 MMATGAEDLV
+229 
-239 TEVGYFGAGQF
+239 
-250 IPCDEL
+250 
-256 SAGMVGYITASIKNV
+256 
-271 KDTRVGD
+271 
-278 TITDAAEPITPEKQA
+278 ITDAAEPITPEKQV

-326 ESWVLEKKVDGKEI
+326 ESWVLEKEVDGKEI

-400 KAMRWLKHS
+400 KAMRGLKHS

-452 RIGDASFFKQCREKI
+452 RIGDASFFQQCREKI

-485 YSGHAPFKLPNHLR
+485 YSGHAPFKLPDHLR

-580 NSPVGMRYDKFM
+580 NSPVGMHYDKFM

-649 AHTVSDY
+649 AHSVSDY

>member
-1 MSIDQSKIRNFC
+1 MRQQLWDKTAIIFAVGIFLTFVAFDVIWCMDTTFASFSFFETYATK
-13 IIAHIDHGKS
+13 IIA
-23 TLADRIIEKTGT
+23 TLALAGVYA
-35 LTSREMQAQ
+35 LTRCRWAQ
-44 VLDNMDLERERGI
+44 I
-57 TIKSQAVRIIYQAKD
+57 
-72 GEEYIF
+72 
-78 NLIDTPGHVDFN
+78 
-90 YEVSR
+90 
-95 SLAACDGAILVVDA
+95 VVM
-109 AQGVEAQTLANV
+109 
-121 YLALDHDLDV
+121 ALLDV
-131 LPVINKIDLPSARP
+131 LLVANLMYFRTYYSAIPASSYLEAGNLADFKASVTDSLRWADIVLPLITIATAVMAFRYKTTKRQPLTAVLKWWAAPLAGFALLLTGVNLCKGGFHKSLRSVRQSAYLCS
-145 EEVAQEI
+145 A
-152 EDVIGIEAMDA
+152 DA
-163 PRISAKTGL
+163 P
-172 NIEEVLEQ
+172 
-180 IVTKIPAPAGDP
+180 
-192 KAPLK
+192 
-197 ALIFD
+197 IFSVFGCIW
-202 ALYDSYKGVIVFC
+202 YD
-215 RIKEGTVKVGTKIK
+215 
-229 MMATGAEDLV
+229 
-239 TEVGYFGAGQF
+239 
-250 IPCDEL
+250 
-256 SAGMVGYITASIKNV
+256 
-271 KDTRVGD
+271 
-278 TITDAAEPITPEKQA
+278 ITDAAEPITPEKQA

-400 KAMRWLKHS
+400 KAMRGLKHS

-452 RIGDASFFKQCREKI
+452 RIGDASFFQQCREKI

-485 YSGHAPFKLPNHLR
+485 YSGHAPFKLPDHLR

-536 QYKETIVVIV
+536 QYKETIVVII

>member
-1 MSIDQSKIRNFC
+1 MRQQLWDKTAIIFAVGIFLTFVAFDVIWCMDTTFASFSFFETYATK
-13 IIAHIDHGKS
+13 IIA
-23 TLADRIIEKTGT
+23 TLALAGVYA
-35 LTSREMQAQ
+35 LTRCRWAQ
-44 VLDNMDLERERGI
+44 I
-57 TIKSQAVRIIYQAKD
+57 
-72 GEEYIF
+72 
-78 NLIDTPGHVDFN
+78 
-90 YEVSR
+90 
-95 SLAACDGAILVVDA
+95 VVM
-109 AQGVEAQTLANV
+109 
-121 YLALDHDLDV
+121 ALLDV
-131 LPVINKIDLPSARP
+131 LLVANLMYFRTYYSAIPASSYLEAGNLADFKASVTDSLRWADIVLPLITIATAVMAFRYKTTKRQPLTAVLKWWATPLAGFALLLTGVNLCKGGFHKSLRSVRQSAYLCS
-145 EEVAQEI
+145 A
-152 EDVIGIEAMDA
+152 DA
-163 PRISAKTGL
+163 P
-172 NIEEVLEQ
+172 
-180 IVTKIPAPAGDP
+180 
-192 KAPLK
+192 
-197 ALIFD
+197 IFSVFGCIW
-202 ALYDSYKGVIVFC
+202 YD
-215 RIKEGTVKVGTKIK
+215 
-229 MMATGAEDLV
+229 
-239 TEVGYFGAGQF
+239 
-250 IPCDEL
+250 
-256 SAGMVGYITASIKNV
+256 
-271 KDTRVGD
+271 
-278 TITDAAEPITPEKQA
+278 ITDAAEPITPEKQT

-400 KAMRWLKHS
+400 KAMRGLKHS

-452 RIGDASFFKQCREKI
+452 RIGDASFFQQCREKI

-485 YSGHAPFKLPNHLR
+485 YSGHAPFKLPDHLR

>member
-1 MSIDQSKIRNFC
+1 MRQQLWDKTAIIFAVGIFLTFVAFDVIWCMDTTFASFSFFETYATK
-13 IIAHIDHGKS
+13 IIA
-23 TLADRIIEKTGT
+23 TLALAGVYA
-35 LTSREMQAQ
+35 LTRCRWAQ
-44 VLDNMDLERERGI
+44 I
-57 TIKSQAVRIIYQAKD
+57 
-72 GEEYIF
+72 
-78 NLIDTPGHVDFN
+78 
-90 YEVSR
+90 
-95 SLAACDGAILVVDA
+95 VVM
-109 AQGVEAQTLANV
+109 
-121 YLALDHDLDV
+121 ALLDV
-131 LPVINKIDLPSARP
+131 LLVANLMYFRTYYSAIPASSYLEAGNLADFKASVTDSLRWADIVLPLITIATAVMAFRYKTTKRQPLTAVLKWWAAPLAGFALLLTGVNLCKGGFHKSLRSVRQSAYLCS
-145 EEVAQEI
+145 A
-152 EDVIGIEAMDA
+152 DA
-163 PRISAKTGL
+163 P
-172 NIEEVLEQ
+172 
-180 IVTKIPAPAGDP
+180 
-192 KAPLK
+192 
-197 ALIFD
+197 IFSVFGCIW
-202 ALYDSYKGVIVFC
+202 YD
-215 RIKEGTVKVGTKIK
+215 
-229 MMATGAEDLV
+229 
-239 TEVGYFGAGQF
+239 
-250 IPCDEL
+250 
-256 SAGMVGYITASIKNV
+256 
-271 KDTRVGD
+271 
-278 TITDAAEPITPEKQA
+278 ITDAAEPITPEKQA

-340 TPCLNRLLK
+340 TPCLNSLLK

-400 KAMRWLKHS
+400 KAMRGLKHS

-452 RIGDASFFKQCREKI
+452 RIGDASFFQQCREKI
-467 ERGEVW
+467 ESGEVW

-485 YSGHAPFKLPNHLR
+485 YSGHAPFKLPDHLR